1 MIVYIFNRIGAVPM
15 QEAKL
20 LIVDDETAIL
30 HMLKTIL
37 NREAFKH
44 VDTATTAGK
53 ALALC
58 KTKRY
63 DLIFL
68 DVMLPDRSG
77 FEICPL
83 LRETTNAPIF
93 FLTAR
98 STDLDKLSGFALG
111 ADDYITKPFNPLEVV
126 ARVKAHLRRHKGQ
139 IPNTSQSIYQY
150 GNLYV
155 NTFSGEVTVD
165 GRKVEL
171 PAQVYHLLLFF
182 CKHPNQL
189 FSKSQLYE
197 KVWGEEFLGEDNTV
211 MVHIRKLREKIEN
224 TPSKPHH
231 IITVRG
237 LGYKFVSEGSK
248 P

>member
-1 MIVYIFNRIGAVPM
+1 M
-15 QEAKL
+15 QEAQL
-20 LIVDDETAIL
+20 LIVDDEKAIL
-30 HMLKTIL
+30 HMLTMIL
-37 NREAFKH
+37 KREEFKYI
-44 VDTATTAGK
+44 DTACTAEE
-53 ALALC
+53 ALTLC
-58 KTKRY
+58 QTKRY
-63 DLIFL
+63 DLILL
-68 DVMLPDRSG
+68 DVMLPNRSG

-83 LRETTNAPIF
+83 IRETTNAPIF

-126 ARVKAHLRRHKGQ
+126 ARVKAHLRRHTGK
-139 IPNTSQSIYQY
+139 ISNTSQTFYQY
-150 GNLYV
+150 GQIYV
-155 NTFSGEVTVD
+155 NTRSGEVTVK
-165 GRKVEL
+165 GRIVEL
-171 PAQVYHLLLFF
+171 PAQVYQLLLFF

-211 MVHIRKLREKIEN
+211 MVHIRKLREKIEDD
-224 TPSKPHH
+224 PSNPVH

-237 LGYKFVSEGSK
+237 LGYKFVSDGGSHEH

>member
-1 MIVYIFNRIGAVPM
+1 MHEPH
-15 QEAKL
+15 L
-20 LIVDDETAIL
+20 LIVDDEKAIL
-30 HMLKTIL
+30 HMLTTIL
-37 NREAFKH
+37 KKEAFQLI
-44 VDTATTAGK
+44 DTAGTAEE

-58 KTKRY
+58 QKKRY
-63 DLIFL
+63 DLILL
-68 DVMLPDRSG
+68 DVMLPNRSG

-83 LRETTNAPIF
+83 IRETTDAPIF

-126 ARVKAHLRRHKGQ
+126 ARIKAHIRRHTGGK
-139 IPNTSQSIYQY
+139 NAHTSKTLYQY
-150 GNLYV
+150 GSLAV
-155 NTFSGEVTVD
+155 NTLSGEVTVS
-165 GRKVEL
+165 GRTVEL
-171 PAQVYHLLLFF
+171 PAQVYQLLIFF

-189 FSKSQLYE
+189 FSKTQIYE

-211 MVHIRKLREKIEN
+211 MVHIRKLREKIEDN
-224 TPSKPHH
+224 PGKPRQ

-237 LGYKFVSEGSK
+237 LGYKFVPDGGSHEH

>member
-1 MIVYIFNRIGAVPM
+1 M
-15 QEAKL
+15 QEAQL
-20 LIVDDETAIL
+20 LIVDDEKAIL
-30 HMLKTIL
+30 HMLTTIL
-37 NREAFKH
+37 KREEFKYI
-44 VDTATTAGK
+44 DTACTAEA

-58 KTKRY
+58 QTKKY
-63 DLIFL
+63 DLILL
-68 DVMLPDRSG
+68 DVMLPNRSG

-83 LRETTNAPIF
+83 IRETTDAPIF

-126 ARVKAHLRRHKGQ
+126 ARVKAHLRRHKGK
-139 IPNTSQSIYQY
+139 IINTSQSLYQY
-150 GNLYV
+150 GNIYV
-155 NTFSGEVTVD
+155 NTLSGEVTVK
-165 GRKVEL
+165 GEKIEL
-171 PAQVYHLLLFF
+171 PAQVYQLLLFF

-211 MVHIRKLREKIEN
+211 MVHIRKLREKIEDN
-224 TPSKPHH
+224 PSKPRH

-237 LGYKFVSEGSK
+237 LGYKFVSGDGSHEH